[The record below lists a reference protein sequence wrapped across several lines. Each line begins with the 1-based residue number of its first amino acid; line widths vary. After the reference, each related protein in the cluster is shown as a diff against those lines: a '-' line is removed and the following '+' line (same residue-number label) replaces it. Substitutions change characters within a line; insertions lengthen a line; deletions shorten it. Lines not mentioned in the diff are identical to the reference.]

1 MTAQH
6 PSDATVQPIVVDASA
21 GRQVQAGPMMF
32 RIIEDGSHTSGT
44 HAVLEFTLNG
54 QFSPP
59 PHIHRQH
66 EEVIYVLEGEML
78 FELEGQPPRVVCAG
92 EAFWEPGGDV
102 IHYSNANNRDDIRCR
117 YTVTMLGS
125 GTANAHPRRRRGTA
139 SAQTQNGRAGVEP
152 PIGIEPMTFR
162 LQGER
167 STTELR
173 RPAGHYFIV
182 AAQRHFTRR
191 RR

>member
-1 MTAQH
+1 
-6 PSDATVQPIVVDASA
+6 
-21 GRQVQAGPMMF
+21 
-32 RIIEDGSHTSGT
+32 
-44 HAVLEFTLNG
+44 
-54 QFSPP
+54 
-59 PHIHRQH
+59 
-66 EEVIYVLEGEML
+66 ML
-78 FELEGQPPRVVCAG
+78 FELEGEPSRIIRAG
-92 EAFWEPGGDV
+92 EAIWEPGGDV
-102 IHYSNANNRDDIRCR
+102 IHHSNANNRDDIRCR

-125 GTANAHPRRRRGTA
+125 GTANTHPRRRRGTA

-173 RPAGHYFIV
+173 RHAGHYFIV